1 MLQQAPTID
10 NKTLLELWLHGRGKN
25 TALTYRHHANRFL
38 AFVDNKPLTQLTL
51 ADLQA
56 WQLTLS
62 AGSPNSQRTA
72 ISAVKSLVSFGHK
85 LGVLPANIG
94 ILVRARRVKDS
105 LSERIISE
113 AEVQA
118 MIASETVNRNR
129 VILRLLYFGG
139 LRVSE
144 LCGLQWKDLKE
155 RPGAGGQITVF
166 GKGDRTRVILL
177 PAGIW
182 GDLIQLGRGEADDP
196 VFHSYVDGGHLH
208 RTHVWRIVKAAAQ
221 RAGINREVSPHW
233 LRHAHASHSLDRGA
247 PIHLVQQTLGHSSLA
262 TITRYLHAKPTDSSA
277 NYLPD

>member
-62 AGSPNSQRTA
+62 AASPNSQRTA

-182 GDLIQLGRGEADDP
+182 GDLIQLGRGEPDDP
-196 VFHSYVDGGHLH
+196 VFHSYIDGGHLH
-208 RTHVWRIVKAAAQ
+208 RTHVWRIVKAAAL